1 MTAAG
6 DPGTLSYAELL
17 EMIVQLRAEVAGLRA
32 ENAAL
37 KDEIRRLKGLPPR
50 PPLKPSGM
58 ERSSKAPPSPT
69 PPKRRRGASRAI
81 VTEDQHLRLE
91 PPPVPVPGLR
101 YLGQRCFVVQDL
113 AIGVRVI
120 RYHRDRWQLPD
131 GRIAVAALPAGVDG
145 HFGSELRR
153 LVLLLYHQGQSTV
166 ERIVALLRDI
176 GVSISK
182 RQVVRLLTGQID
194 AFVSEAKQVLE
205 AGLATARWVSVD
217 DTGARHRAVNSV
229 CTQIGNDRFAVFSTT
244 PSKSR
249 LNFLRL
255 LHSGA
260 GSAARWMLNTASRA
274 YMLERGLPVSTTDI
288 LHAAGHAAGSRREPC
303 AFADE
308 TSWNAY
314 LRAHGLEPKSGP
326 LDPFHIASEGA
337 LWGGLIEAKTLEG
350 TVILS
355 DGAGQFVVG
364 EHARCWVHMERQI
377 HALDSFNDQQHQAKA
392 RIQSRIWWLYKDIKA
407 WCREPM
413 PGRRR
418 ARQLARRFDRMVGT
432 KTRFVTLDRLLER
445 IGADRASFLKILE
458 RPDIPLHT
466 NGSENDIR
474 SVVTR
479 RKISGG
485 TQSEDGRT
493 ARDTMLS
500 LMKTCKKLEVS
511 FWDYLGDRLGA
522 SAPKIPPLAVL
533 IDTR

>member
-6 DPGTLSYAELL
+6 DPGTLSHAELL
-17 EMIVQLRAEVAGLRA
+17 EIIAQLRAEVAALRA

-58 ERSSKAPPSPT
+58 ERSSTPKPAPT
-69 PPKRRRGASRAI
+69 APPKRRRGASRAI

-91 PPPVPVPGLR
+91 PPPTPAPGLR

-120 RYHRDRWQLPD
+120 RYRRDRWQLPD
-131 GRIAVAALPAGVDG
+131 GRIAMAALPAGVDG

-182 RQVVRLLTGQID
+182 RQVVRILTGGID
-194 AFVSEAKQVLE
+194 AFVREANQVLG

-217 DTGARHRAVNSV
+217 DTGARHRAVNSI

-255 LHSGA
+255 LHAGA
-260 GSAARWMLNTASRA
+260 GSAARWVLNTASRA
-274 YMLERGLPVSTTDI
+274 YMLERGLPVSTTDN
-288 LHAAGHAAGSRREPC
+288 LHAAGSPREPC
-303 AFADE
+303 VFADE

-326 LDPFHIASEGA
+326 PDPFHIASEGA
-337 LWGGLIEAKTLEG
+337 LWGGLIQAKTLEG

-377 HALDSFNDQQHQAKA
+377 HALDSFSDRQHRAKV

-418 ARQLARRFDRMVGT
+418 ARQLARRFDRIVGT
-432 KTRFVTLDRLLER
+432 KTGFATLDRLLER

-458 RPDIPLHT
+458 RPEIPLHT

-485 TQSEDGRT
+485 TQSDHGRT
-493 ARDTMLS
+493 ARDTLLS

-522 SAPKIPPLAVL
+522 SAPKIPPLAAL
-533 IDTR
+533 IASR

>member
-1 MTAAG
+1 MMTAAG
-6 DPGTLSYAELL
+6 DPGTLSYGELL
-17 EMIVQLRAEVAGLRA
+17 EMIVQLRADVAGLRA

-58 ERSSKAPPSPT
+58 ERSSTPSPAPT
-69 PPKRRRGASRAI
+69 APPKRRRGASRAI

-91 PPPVPVPGLR
+91 PPPVPAPGLR
-101 YLGQRCFVVQDL
+101 FLGPRCFVVQDL

-153 LVLLLYHQGQSTV
+153 LVLLLYHQGQSTA

-182 RQVVRLLTGQID
+182 RQVVRILTGQID
-194 AFVSEAKQVLE
+194 AFVSEAKQVLA
-205 AGLATARWVSVD
+205 AGLAAARWVSVD

-255 LHSGA
+255 LHGGGGA
-260 GSAARWMLNTASRA
+260 SSAARWVLNTASRA
-274 YMLERGLPVSTTDI
+274 YMLERGLPVATVDI
-288 LHAAGHAAGSRREPC
+288 LHAAAASRPEPS
-303 AFADE
+303 AFTDE

-314 LRAHGLEPKSGP
+314 LHAHGLEPKSGP

-337 LWGGLIEAKTLEG
+337 LWGGLIQAKTLEG

-355 DGAGQFVVG
+355 DGAGQFAVG

-377 HALDSFNDQQHQAKA
+377 HALDTFSDQQHQAKT

-413 PGRRR
+413 SGR
-418 ARQLARRFDRMVGT
+418 ARQLARRFDRIAGT
-432 KTRFVTLDRLLER
+432 KTRFATLDRLLER
-445 IGADRASFLKILE
+445 IGADRANFLKILE

-522 SAPKIPPLAVL
+522 SAAKISPLAVL
-533 IDTR
+533 IANR